1 MAKEVS
7 IVLKNLVLKGS
18 TADNKGSFKLTSTG
32 DIKITADPDTVMA
45 MAQYLEEVLA
55 DED

>member
-7 IVLKNLVLKGS
+7 IVLKNIVLKGNA
-18 TADNKGSFKLTSTG
+18 TDNKGSFKLESTG
-32 DIKITADPDTVMA
+32 NIKLTADPDTVMA

-55 DED
+55 DEN

>member
-7 IVLKNLVLKGS
+7 IVLKNIVLKGS
-18 TADNKGSFKLTSTG
+18 AADNKGSFKLTSTG
-32 DIKITADPDTVMA
+32 DVKITADPDTVMA

-55 DED
+55 DEN

>member
-7 IVLKNLVLKGS
+7 IVLKNIVLKGNA
-18 TADNKGSFKLTSTG
+18 TDNKGSTG
-32 DIKITADPDTVMA
+32 DVKITADPDTVMA

-55 DED
+55 DEN